1 VSCGAGT
8 ATGRHH
14 DRQTDDQ
21 QCTGDHRTVS
31 SFVLAFRQSI
41 FTGMLLCMK
50 FGIGSEALSPIN
62 LKMINYA

>member
-1 VSCGAGT
+1 VSGGTGT

-21 QCTGDHRTVS
+21 QRTGDHRTVS

-41 FTGMLLCMK
+41 FTGILLCMK
-50 FGIGSEALSPIN
+50 FGIRSEALFPIN
-62 LKMINYA
+62 LKMINNA